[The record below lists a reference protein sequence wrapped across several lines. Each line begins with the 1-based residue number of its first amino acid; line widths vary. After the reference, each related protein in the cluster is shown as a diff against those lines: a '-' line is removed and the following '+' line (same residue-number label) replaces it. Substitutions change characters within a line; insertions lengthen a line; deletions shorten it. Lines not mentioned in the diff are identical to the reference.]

1 MNATLT
7 KVEQVIING
16 QEISP
21 EHITLSDGSL
31 KSYNAAEISERN
43 PIDFPLRK
51 TLEVQIKQLVAQQ
64 HRYSFEIHF
73 VARPFGKLKLKFEDT
88 LRREDRADTAVKV
101 PRNEAD
107 DYSPKIIEAR
117 LQFAEKHSGTKFQK
131 LRQEGIDPAS
141 VKGNCEN
148 FIGTAQVPIG
158 LAGPI
163 KINGMYANGE
173 FLVPLATTEGTL
185 VASYNRGIKVINRCG
200 GITTT
205 VADDVMQRA
214 PVFTFSSARLALNFK
229 QWVDD
234 NFSELQQHAGATSRY
249 AKLVR
254 VESFLSNNFAFLRLN
269 FQTGD
274 AAGQNM
280 VTKAAYEG
288 CIWILEQC
296 PYKPERFFLESNMA
310 TDKKPSLINSLLTR
324 GKRVTA
330 EITFKKEVLEQEL
343 RVTAA
348 QLDYH
353 RAVGNI
359 GALLSGTNS
368 NGLHSVNAI
377 AAIFIATGQDA
388 ANVAESSACLTH
400 AEVLNNGDLYASVTL
415 PSLIVASYGG
425 GTGLGTQRECLEL
438 MGCYGE
444 GKARKLAEIV
454 AGVVVAGEISLA
466 AAISSADWVT
476 SHEAYGRNR

>member
-7 KVEQVIING
+7 SVESVTING
-16 QEISP
+16 EAVSLDVIMLHDGREKPLNPSEISQ
-21 EHITLSDGSL
+21 
-31 KSYNAAEISERN
+31 NN
-43 PIDFPLRK
+43 PVDFPLRK
-51 TLEVQIKQLVAQQ
+51 TLNVEVLLAVNEGDSLEFAIQFMAN
-64 HRYSFEIHF
+64 
-73 VARPFGKLKLKFEDT
+73 PFGKLLLKFKDSVNSTDSQEER
-88 LRREDRADTAVKV
+88 LKI
-101 PRNEAD
+101 PRDESN
-107 DYSPKIIEAR
+107 DYGPAIIDKR
-117 LQFAEKHSGTKFQK
+117 LKFAEAYAGVKLTALGKHS
-131 LRQEGIDPAS
+131 IAPAS
-141 VKGNCEN
+141 VQGNCEN
-148 FIGTAQVPIG
+148 FIGAAQVPIG
-158 LAGPI
+158 LAGPV
-163 KINGMYANGE
+163 KINGEFARGE

-185 VASYNRGIKVINRCG
+185 VASYNRGIKVINLCG
-200 GITTT
+200 GVTTT

-214 PVFTFSSARLALNFK
+214 PAFTFSSARLALSFK
-229 QWVDD
+229 NWVDD
-234 NFSELQQHAGATSRY
+234 HFDELQQHAGTSSRF
-249 AKLVR
+249 ARLIL

-269 FQTGD
+269 FRTGD

-288 CIWILEQC
+288 CLWILENC

-310 TDKKPSLINSLLTR
+310 TDKKPSLINSLLGR

-330 EITFKKEVLEQEL
+330 EITFKKEVLEREL
-343 RVTAA
+343 HVTAQ

-359 GALLSGTNS
+359 GAMLSGTNN

-377 AAIFIATGQDA
+377 AALFIATGQDV
-388 ANVAESSACLTH
+388 ANVAESSACVTH
-400 AEVLNNGDLYASVTL
+400 AEVKPNGDLYASVTL

-454 AGVVVAGEISLA
+454 AGVVAAGEISLA
-466 AAISSADWVT
+466 AAISSADWVS